1 MATFML
7 TREGKQVAHEILL
20 LSRTRSCVDADHR
33 RRSLMNVKTT
43 EQWTVQAGA
52 SSVVPRQQDQAS
64 VLTVCG

>member
-52 SSVVPRQQDQAS
+52 SSMAAR
-64 VLTVCG
+64 